1 MNSQVWP
8 PPCPFPQFSFGEAG
22 CFSAGPLSCA
32 SFLQQP
38 CPPPRRWNCTRRIG
52 KQWCHSGT
60 CLHWSFKGISIA
72 LCANGIGRLLR
83 TEAPLAAWPPGAA
96 LEASSSP
103 MPSDWVPALGATS
116 PIATYWGSH
125 WPSGPRLQEQHS
137 WTELSNMLIPHSP
150 QK

>member
-60 CLHWSFKGISIA
+60 CLHRSFKGISIA

-96 LEASSSP
+96 LEASSCPLFPHALRLSASP
-103 MPSDWVPALGATS
+103 
-116 PIATYWGSH
+116 GSH
-125 WPSGPRLQEQHS
+125 Q
-137 WTELSNMLIPHSP
+137 PHSNILGVSLALRSSAARAALLNRT
-150 QK
+150 